1 MYNFVV
7 AASVQPNYDDSDP
20 VEKRERERESVNLL
34 VQGGKKREAT
44 FDIRITTH
52 GVRAVKNDR
61 NAMEIQVLDSSTS
74 PQEWVTYRYTLA

>member
-20 VEKRERERESVNLL
+20 VEKRESVNLL